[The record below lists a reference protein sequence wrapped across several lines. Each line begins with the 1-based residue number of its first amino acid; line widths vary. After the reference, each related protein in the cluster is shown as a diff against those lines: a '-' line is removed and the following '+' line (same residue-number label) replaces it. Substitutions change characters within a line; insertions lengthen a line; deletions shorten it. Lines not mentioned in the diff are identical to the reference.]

1 MLDLWTGRGDAMSD
15 GRRVFPRL
23 RWLRRVPPAAVLV
36 ACLLPATGCVDS
48 EAVSKFATQAHDV
61 LILGQPVL
69 ADLAESCIRA
79 HVAEAPVPADKN
91 KLFDPTFRATA
102 AADPACVGFSQ
113 DQPGELAILKVLTD
127 YFGAVSQLAATGS
140 SATGKDSSSSADTA
154 RKDPGE
160 TQDALKAASGLAG
173 FLGKVASNGYRERAL
188 EKALR
193 DQKDNVDA
201 VIAALRDIVQNR
213 YENNELKREKQVIT
227 DADLNLLG
235 ANDDPAVKALFRAQ
249 WQRSMD
255 LIDKKQA
262 AADAFVKALDTMQQ
276 GCDALS
282 GTASLKAKDVPSLVQ
297 PYTDSLSSLIPS
309 IEKAL

>member
-1 MLDLWTGRGDAMSD
+1 M
-15 GRRVFPRL
+15 
-23 RWLRRVPPAAVLV
+23 PAAVLM

-48 EAVSKFATQAHDV
+48 EAVSKFATQAHDA
-61 LILGQPVL
+61 LNLGQPVL
-69 ADLAESCIRA
+69 EDLAGSCVRA
-79 HVAEAPVPADKN
+79 HVAEEPMPPDKN
-91 KLFDPTFRATA
+91 KLFDPDLRAKA
-102 AADPACVGFSQ
+102 AADSACVGFAQ

-140 SATGKDSSSSADTA
+140 SATGKNSSSSADVA
-154 RKDPGE
+154 KKNPGE
-160 TQDALKAASGLAG
+160 TQNVLKAVDGLAG

-188 EKALR
+188 ENALR

-213 YENNELKREKQVIT
+213 YESNALQMEKQVIT
-227 DADLNLLG
+227 RADGDLLG
-235 ANDDPAVKALFRAQ
+235 ANDDAATKALFRVQ

-255 LIDKKQA
+255 LIARKQA

-276 GCDALS
+276 GYDALS
-282 GTASLKAKDVPSLVQ
+282 NTPSLKTKDVPSLVQ